1 MKIKI
6 ILILSLTPFILMY
19 GQDTVEYQVY
29 ALKIRESGFNTSA
42 QDIAVGA
49 TEGDS
54 VRACNMF
61 WLLKGNND
69 KNILIDVGFVDTA
82 NSYNL
87 KYITPTEALMKLNIK
102 PGDISDIIV
111 THPHTDHIGKID
123 IFSNATVWMQKSDF
137 TYFIRDAWQAG
148 GNTVGFEK
156 KDVRNLVDINLD
168 GRLKLIDGDN
178 IEIISGIRVFTGSKH
193 TYENQYVL
201 INSNS
206 LDKKILVAS
215 DAIWFYYNL
224 EHLLPI
230 PLTFDSDAYI
240 EAMKRMKT
248 IVPNTDYIIPGHDD
262 LVFTKFP
269 EITEWIVKIEKY
281 LK

>member
-49 TEGDS
+49 AEGDS

-137 TYFIRDAWQAG
+137 TYFIRDAWQEG

-156 KDVRNLVDINLD
+156 KDVRNLVDINLE

-230 PLTFDSDAYI
+230 PLTFGSDAYI
-240 EAMKRMKT
+240 EAMKRMNT
-248 IVPNTDYIIPGHDD
+248 IVSNTDYIIPGHDD

-269 EITEWIVKIEKY
+269 EITEWIVKIENY